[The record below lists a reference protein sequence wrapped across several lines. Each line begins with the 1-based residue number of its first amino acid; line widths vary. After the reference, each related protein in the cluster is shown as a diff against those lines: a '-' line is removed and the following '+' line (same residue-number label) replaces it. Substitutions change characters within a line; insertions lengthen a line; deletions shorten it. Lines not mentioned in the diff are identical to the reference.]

1 MAFRLNNAE
10 WIFKFNKFRRFLLFM
25 ADTTKAFGMSAE
37 SGRWWFVIFGLVMN
51 LCLGSVYSYSVF
63 KPHVEFQ
70 FNKKLAEKAG
80 LAAVN
85 IDQDLLKGIFTLK
98 KDAAE
103 KFYKDAKTL
112 NAQQIAEIFKLKPD
126 VEKDKVKID
135 NFAKA
140 IPALADKDLETLKGL
155 KKVTSLESNLPFML
169 FLAFFSLLMFFGGKI
184 MEKLGPK
191 KLALTGGIVVGL
203 GWALSYF
210 AQNIYML
217 MLTYGV
223 IAGSGVGLAYGCPV
237 SLGARWFPDKKGL
250 AVGLMLAGFGGSAL
264 LTANI
269 AGALIPK
276 VGLFTTFLY
285 FGIAFAIILVIL
297 SLPFKFPEAGWKPA
311 GWTPAAGSAATADF
325 TSGEMVKTSTFW
337 GLFLCYI
344 IGCLA
349 GLMAIGISA
358 PVGQEI
364 IKIDAATAAML
375 TGIFAIFNALG
386 RPLFGALTDKITTR
400 WAGVLNMAIILC
412 VSLIMLFLAG
422 EGKTTAY
429 VIAFCG
435 FWLCLG
441 GWLAIAPAATAAFFG
456 MKNYARNYG
465 VVFFAY
471 GIGAIVGG
479 LISGF
484 AKDLFGSFTVA
495 FYPTAGLAALGII
508 LALVFIKPPK
518 K

>member
-1 MAFRLNNAE
+1 MAE
-10 WIFKFNKFRRFLLFM
+10 
-25 ADTTKAFGMSAE
+25 TKTFGMAAE
-37 SGRWWFVIFGLVMN
+37 KGRWLFVIIGLVMN
-51 LCLGSVYSYSVF
+51 LCLGSVYSYGVF
-63 KPHVEFQ
+63 KPHVEFE
-70 FNKKLAEKAG
+70 FNKKKAEQAG
-80 LAAVN
+80 LAVN
-85 IDQDLLKGIFTLK
+85 SIDKDLLKGIFTLK
-98 KDAAE
+98 KDAAD
-103 KFYKDAKTL
+103 KFYASTKTITA
-112 NAQQIAEIFKLKPD
+112 AQVAEIFKLKPD

-135 NFAKA
+135 NFTKL
-140 IPALADKDLETLKGL
+140 IPTMADKDLELLKGL
-155 KKVTSLESNLPFML
+155 KKVSSLEGNLPFMT
-169 FLAFFSLLMFFGGKI
+169 FLAFFAILMFFGGKV

-191 KLALTGGIVVGL
+191 KVALIGSIIVGL
-203 GWALSYF
+203 GWGLSYF

-217 MLTYGV
+217 ILTYGV

-269 AGALIPK
+269 ASAMIPK

-297 SLPFKFPEAGWKPA
+297 SLPYKFPEAGWKPA
-311 GWTPAAGSAATADF
+311 GWAPAAGAAAPKDL
-325 TSGEMVKTSTFW
+325 TSGEMVKTSSFW
-337 GLFLCYI
+337 GLFLAYI

-364 IKIDAATAAML
+364 IKVTAAQAAMY
-375 TGIFAIFNALG
+375 TGIFAIFNAVG
-386 RPLFGALTDKITTR
+386 RPLFGTLTDKITPR
-400 WAGVLNMAIILC
+400 WAAVLNMALILC
-412 VSLIMLFLAG
+412 VSLIMLFVAG

-429 VIAFCG
+429 VVAFCG

-441 GWLAIAPAATAAFFG
+441 GWLAIAPAATASFFG

-471 GIGAIVGG
+471 GLGAIIGG

-484 AKDLFGSFTVA
+484 AKDLFGSFNVA
-495 FYPTAGLAALGII
+495 FYPTAGLAVLGIL

>member
-1 MAFRLNNAE
+1 MAASTNV
-10 WIFKFNKFRRFLLFM
+10 
-25 ADTTKAFGMSAE
+25 FGMPAE
-37 SGRWWFVIFGLVMN
+37 KGRWLFVVIGLLMN
-51 LCLGSVYSYSVF
+51 LCLGSVYSYGVF
-63 KPHVEFQ
+63 KPHVEFE
-70 FNKKLAEKAG
+70 FNKKRAEQAG
-80 LAAVN
+80 LAVAN
-85 IDQDLLKGIFTLK
+85 IDKDLLKGIFTLK
-98 KDAAE
+98 KEAAE
-103 KFYKDAKTL
+103 KFYASAKTIK
-112 NAQQIAEIFKLKPD
+112 AEQVAEIFKLKPD
-126 VEKDKVKID
+126 VEKDKVKIE
-135 NFAKA
+135 NFTKA
-140 IPALADKDLETLKGL
+140 IPTIADKDLELLKGL
-155 KKVTSLESNLPFML
+155 KKVSSLEGNLPFML

-191 KLALTGGIVVGL
+191 KLALTGGIIVGL
-203 GWALSYF
+203 GWGLSFF

-276 VGLFTTFLY
+276 IGLFTTFMY

-297 SLPFKFPEAGWKPA
+297 SLPYKFPEAGWKPA
-311 GWTPAAGSAATADF
+311 GWAPAAGTAAVVDF
-325 TSGEMVKTSTFW
+325 NTSEMVKTSTYW
-337 GLFLCYI
+337 GLFLAFI
-344 IGCLA
+344 IGSIA

-358 PVGQEI
+358 PVAQEI
-364 IKIDAATAAML
+364 IKIEAATAAML
-375 TGIFAIFNALG
+375 TGIFAIFNAVG
-386 RPLFGALTDKITTR
+386 RPLFGTLTDKITPK
-400 WAGVLNMAIILC
+400 WAAVLNMTIILA
-412 VSLIMLFLAG
+412 VSLIMIFFAG

-429 VIAFCG
+429 VVAFCG

-456 MKNYARNYG
+456 MKNYARNYS

-471 GIGAIVGG
+471 GLGAIIGG

-484 AKDLFGSFTVA
+484 AKDIFGGLDVA
-495 FYPTAGLAALGII
+495 FKPTAVLAAVGIL
-508 LALVFIKPPK
+508 LALAFIKPPK